1 MANGSLETTDEDRKK
16 VNALAKRLTVEASMR
31 NPLPTAEAAARKPQP
46 TEVPVGAMTAA
57 LAMPTTT
64 PTSPAAAPAAPA
76 APAPAAPAPA
86 PYGKGSLGTPDLSS
100 AKSFFSNLAPPYGK
114 SSLGTPDLSSAKSFF
129 SNLDNGPATPRLDSG
144 PVTPGLDRLAA
155 MQKAPFGSANTL
167 HQTRSLESAEG
178 KSLRAARKLQRLG
191 FGKAAE
197 QMAFAGVSQ
206 NMDEPNIKSQ
216 EYRGF
221 EEKSKRAAMGEAA
234 ANEDLKRRQFQF
246 QNKLL
251 QQQNKDLES
260 GQFDYRKYAP
270 SA

>member
-1 MANGSLETTDEDRKK
+1 MAGEITDEKRKK
-16 VNALAKRLTVEASMR
+16 VNEMAKKLTD
-31 NPLPTAEAAARKPQP
+31 EAAARTRNTFSPLP
-46 TEVPVGAMTAA
+46 P
-57 LAMPTTT
+57 LAT
-64 PTSPAAAPAAPA
+64 PSDAS
-76 APAPAAPAPA
+76 
-86 PYGKGSLGTPDLSS
+86 G
-100 AKSFFSNLAPPYGK
+100 
-114 SSLGTPDLSSAKSFF
+114 LGTPDLSSAKSFF
-129 SNLDNGPATPRLDSG
+129 SNLDRKPATPDSGPAAPSSNSGPATPRLDSG

-155 MQKAPFGSANTL
+155 MQNAPFGSANTL

-178 KSLRAARKLQRLG
+178 KSLRAARRLKRLG
-191 FGKAAE
+191 FDKAAE
-197 QMAFAGVSQ
+197 QVALAGVAQ
-206 NMDEPNIKSQ
+206 NIDEPNIKSQ

-221 EEKSKRAAMGEAA
+221 EEKSKRAAAGEAA

>member
-46 TEVPVGAMTAA
+46 TEAPVGAMTAA
-57 LAMPTTT
+57 LAMPTPT
-64 PTSPAAAPAAPA
+64 PTPPAAAAAA
-76 APAPAAPAPA
+76 AAA
-86 PYGKGSLGTPDLSS
+86 PYGKD
-100 AKSFFSNLAPPYGK
+100 
-114 SSLGTPDLSSAKSFF
+114 SLGTPDLSSAKSFF

-155 MQKAPFGSANTL
+155 MQNAPFGSANTL

-178 KSLRAARKLQRLG
+178 KSLRAARRLKRLG
-191 FGKAAE
+191 FDKAAE
-197 QMAFAGVSQ
+197 QVALAGVSQ
-206 NMDEPNIKSQ
+206 NIDEPNIKSQ

-221 EEKSKRAAMGEAA
+221 EEKSKRAATAEAA